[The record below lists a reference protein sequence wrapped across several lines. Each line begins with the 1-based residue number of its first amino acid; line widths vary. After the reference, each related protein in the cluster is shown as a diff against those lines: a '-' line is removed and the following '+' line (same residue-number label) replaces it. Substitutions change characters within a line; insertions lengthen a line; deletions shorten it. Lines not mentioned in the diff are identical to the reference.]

1 MPDLSKNFYTGTEQ
15 NSFLDELNLTPHQKE
30 ILLSKKNEIADIL
43 RKNIADFTGTNA
55 GGGKRIIPKF
65 VPQGSWTYKTIN
77 QPCYKPPQQIDF
89 DLGVYLPRSY
99 LEKEKPNTSS
109 DEFFKIVDSTLIE
122 YARNN
127 GYKHSEKKT
136 CARVVIN
143 SEVHIDI
150 PLYVIGDS
158 QFSHLAKSAASRGVT
173 ALDESTF
180 MDSTEWKDFFE
191 FTVSQTWE
199 ELDED
204 KVWLATRK
212 EGWIESDPRKLY
224 KWFLNAVDEK
234 GEQLKRICRYLKSWR
249 DCQWE
254 KGGPSSIFLMICVE
268 ELFKKIPKRDDLS
281 LLEICEKLPS
291 RLYYPVFNP
300 TDEDEG
306 DLRDRLEDNTI
317 GELQEKIQEFA
328 NDLSDAIYRT
338 PLQKDACE
346 LVTRHLGQRFPMNST
361 SAKSNTR
368 EKVLATA
375 AISASVSEVEAMPK
389 RTKAG

>member
-1 MPDLSKNFYTGTEQ
+1 MSDLSMNFYTGTEQ
-15 NSFLDELNLTPHQKE
+15 KSFLDELNLTQNQKA
-30 ILLSKKNEIADIL
+30 ILLSKKNEIAEIL
-43 RKNIADFTGTNA
+43 RQKISDFTATDV
-55 GGGKRIIPKF
+55 GGGKRTTPKF

-99 LEKEKPNTSS
+99 LEKERPKTSS
-109 DEFFKIVDSTLIE
+109 DEFFKIVDNTLKE

-127 GYKHSEKKT
+127 GYKHVEKKT

-150 PLYVIGDS
+150 PLYVIGDR
-158 QFSHLAKSAASRGVT
+158 QFSHLAKSLGRGVT
-173 ALDESTF
+173 VLGETSF
-180 MDSTEWKDFFE
+180 IDSTEWKDFFE
-191 FTVSQTWE
+191 STVGQTWE

-204 KVWLATRK
+204 KVWLATRND
-212 EGWIESDPRKLY
+212 GWVESDPRKLY
-224 KWFLNAVDEK
+224 KWFLKAVDEK

-268 ELFKKIPKRDDLS
+268 ELFNKIPRRDDLS
-281 LLEICEKLPS
+281 LLEVCEKLPS
-291 RLYYPVFNP
+291 RLFYPVLNP

-306 DLRDRLEDNTI
+306 DLRDRLGDDTI
-317 GELQEKIQEFA
+317 AEFQEKIQEFA

-346 LVTRHLGQRFPMNST
+346 LVIRHLGQRFPTNSST
-361 SAKSNTR
+361 EKTNAR
-368 EKVLATA
+368 EKVIATA
-375 AISASVSEVEAMPK
+375 AISANASEVKAIPK